1 MYSHCT
7 VIYPWFLCFM
17 DPPIPVWNG
26 GFINHTIFMLY
37 EHCDCIVLYKY
48 NVITVQVSPLTPL
61 LMYNL
66 VETLLNLRK
75 LTSIKKCS
83 P

>member
-26 GFINHTIFMLY
+26 GFINHLDITQFLCYMNTVTALY
-37 EHCDCIVLYKY
+37 F
-48 NVITVQVSPLTPL
+48 
-61 LMYNL
+61 
-66 VETLLNLRK
+66 
-75 LTSIKKCS
+75 TSIM
-83 P
+83 